1 MAGYAT
7 PAWTN
12 DAAPAIDAD
21 ALNAMGEGIELA
33 EHPYGVCATAS
44 ATAAKVV
51 TIDFSGT
58 LTLFTGMTIHVKFT
72 NGNTAGNPTLNVN
85 GTGAISIMEYGSVA
99 AGNGAWSSG
108 QIVDLTYDGTNWVI
122 RDSNGVLTL
131 STGSFTILPKTIV
144 NPAIRS
150 DHIVTKMVL
159 TNIHAQSDEWTF
171 NTETPGQITI
181 SGKIFGST
189 AISELRLEPE
199 GTVISSS

>member
-159 TNIHAQSDEWTF
+159 TNIQAQSDEWTF

-181 SGKIFGST
+181 SGKIFGTT